1 MEFYYINSNGER
13 LDLSEY
19 PYKFQ
24 SGNLLDWNFAYN
36 TESGATKDY
45 TYGFKMSVKEI
56 TCKLAIMC
64 DYSIPIEQRRIEWKE
79 AVNRL
84 ADIVQ
89 VDIYENKSGK
99 LYSDSGYYLSCK
111 IVGSEKSNWKMGLP
125 IMFNDIKILVD
136 YPFWVKEE
144 KKKFYPQTEVKY
156 ENGLDF
162 NYDYAYDYT
171 SQKKGTAT
179 WYVDNIR
186 DSDFEMIV
194 YGTCVNPRIII
205 NGHAYEVFD
214 TLESN
219 EYLVINSQKN
229 TVIKYLANG
238 TTKNLFDLRGKQ
250 QSVFETIPKG
260 NLNLSWSGDFGFDIT
275 LFLERSEPKWN

>member
-1 MEFYYINSNGER
+1 
-13 LDLSEY
+13 
-19 PYKFQ
+19 
-24 SGNLLDWNFAYN
+24 
-36 TESGATKDY
+36 
-45 TYGFKMSVKEI
+45 
-56 TCKLAIMC
+56 
-64 DYSIPIEQRRIEWKE
+64 
-79 AVNRL
+79 
-84 ADIVQ
+84 
-89 VDIYENKSGK
+89 
-99 LYSDSGYYLSCK
+99 
-111 IVGSEKSNWKMGLP
+111 MGLP
-125 IMFNDIKILVD
+125 IMFNDIKILLD
-136 YPFWVKEE
+136 YPFWIKEE
-144 KKKFYPQTEVKY
+144 TKKFYPQTEVRY
-156 ENGLDF
+156 EKGLDY

-194 YGTCVNPRIII
+194 YGACANPRIII
-205 NGHAYEVFD
+205 NGHVYEVFD